1 MTCGRIKRSSPQLSF
16 VAPNEHVVSSFEAN
30 TRTTVVEP
38 TPHTTRSETWWR
50 RLDLLI
56 ARALHAAQIC
66 RALIFL
72 NVQADA
78 RDTSGPV
85 SQLLGMAPPPSFT
98 DANYSLLVH
107 EAVFFVEV
115 KPCTFQQRAKA
126 ARVPLP
132 LPPGCQGLRF
142 VPFDAQAKAEGSTL
156 LAELEQRLSHDQ
168 WEPVPER
175 VELWSRLFDL
185 LEQRPDLKTVLT
197 PPEELEAQIQMQRL
211 GHHPAE
217 ASLAAETPKPLLAKW
232 LKPLFCEED
241 AFRKAVEELLP
252 REGHI
257 LLDAGLVL
265 AGGFLGRIGAWLA
278 GLCDEPPTADAK
290 GATCDIDFFPLG
302 SPEEA
307 LESVRRAL
315 IALAKD
321 CESTETG
328 MFVVRSPHAL
338 TIGMDDCCFDLQIV
352 LCTAETPPD
361 ILAKFD
367 IDASRLAPASP
378 GGAERVQPRVLAH
391 VLCSTTW
398 CSSSSTHTP
407 SAAAG
412 ATAAA
417 TSPPPP
423 PTSRSNFSSSSRTQ
437 RACCRRSAALSC
449 PAA

>member
-1 MTCGRIKRSSPQLSF
+1 M
-16 VAPNEHVVSSFEAN
+16 
-30 TRTTVVEP
+30 
-38 TPHTTRSETWWR
+38 
-50 RLDLLI
+50 
-56 ARALHAAQIC
+56 
-66 RALIFL
+66 
-72 NVQADA
+72 QADA

-98 DANYSLLVH
+98 DANYSLLVD
-107 EAVFFVEV
+107 EAMFFVEV

-156 LAELEQRLSHDQ
+156 LAELEQRLSHDR

-197 PPEELEAQIQMQRL
+197 PPEELEAQIQVQRL

-217 ASLAAETPKPLLAKW
+217 ASLAAEPPE
-232 LKPLFCEED
+232 PLFAERPKQLFLEED

-278 GLCDEPPTADAK
+278 GLCEEPPTADAK

-367 IDASRLAPASP
+367 IDASRLAYTPTRQLIASETAIRALLS
-378 GGAERVQPRVLAH
+378 GAPLRCGCPRRRRPLTSIH
-391 VLCSTTW
+391 
-398 CSSSSTHTP
+398 P
-407 SAAAG
+407 
-412 ATAAA
+412 
-417 TSPPPP
+417 SPP
-423 PTSRSNFSSSSRTQ
+423 
-437 RACCRRSAALSC
+437 L
-449 PAA
+449 PA

>member
-1 MTCGRIKRSSPQLSF
+1 M
-16 VAPNEHVVSSFEAN
+16 H
-30 TRTTVVEP
+30 
-38 TPHTTRSETWWR
+38 
-50 RLDLLI
+50 
-56 ARALHAAQIC
+56 ALHAAQIC

-98 DANYSLLVH
+98 DANYSLLVD
-107 EAVFFVEV
+107 EAMFFVEV

-232 LKPLFCEED
+232 LKPLFWEED

-252 REGHI
+252 REAHI

-278 GLCDEPPTADAK
+278 GLCEEPPTADAK

-302 SPEEA
+302 TPEEA

-328 MFVVRSPHAL
+328 MFVVRSTHAL

-367 IDASRLAPASP
+367 IDASRLAYTPTRQLIASETAIRALLS
-378 GGAERVQPRVLAH
+378 GAPLPCGCPHRRCPLTTASTRATLTRAVALCQARSWPSPRTKAPTLRAGWRSTPRSLA
-391 VLCSTTW
+391 
-398 CSSSSTHTP
+398 
-407 SAAAG
+407 
-412 ATAAA
+412 
-417 TSPPPP
+417 
-423 PTSRSNFSSSSRTQ
+423 
-437 RACCRRSAALSC
+437 
-449 PAA
+449 

>member
-1 MTCGRIKRSSPQLSF
+1 M
-16 VAPNEHVVSSFEAN
+16 
-30 TRTTVVEP
+30 
-38 TPHTTRSETWWR
+38 
-50 RLDLLI
+50 
-56 ARALHAAQIC
+56 
-66 RALIFL
+66 
-72 NVQADA
+72 QADA

-98 DANYSLLVH
+98 DANYSLLVD
-107 EAVFFVEV
+107 EAMFFVEV
-115 KPCTFQQRAKA
+115 KPCTFLQRPKA
-126 ARVPLP
+126 VRVPLP

-142 VPFDAQAKAEGSTL
+142 VPFDAQAKAEGNAL

-217 ASLAAETPKPLLAKW
+217 ARLAAETA
-232 LKPLFCEED
+232 KPLFREED

-252 REGHI
+252 REAHI

-278 GLCDEPPTADAK
+278 GLCEEPPTADAK

-302 SPEEA
+302 TPEEA

-328 MFVVRSPHAL
+328 MFVVRSTHAL

-367 IDASRLAPASP
+367 IDASRLAYTPTRQLIASETAIRALLSGAPLPCGCPHRRCPLTTASTRATLTRAVALCQARSWPSPRTKAPTLRAGWRSTPRSLGLPLRSSTSHPSSGQMASP
-378 GGAERVQPRVLAH
+378 RRGVAR
-391 VLCSTTW
+391 CS
-398 CSSSSTHTP
+398 C
-407 SAAAG
+407 G
-412 ATAAA
+412 
-417 TSPPPP
+417 
-423 PTSRSNFSSSSRTQ
+423 SSSSRRTGTAG
-437 RACCRRSAALSC
+437 RERSR
-449 PAA
+449 